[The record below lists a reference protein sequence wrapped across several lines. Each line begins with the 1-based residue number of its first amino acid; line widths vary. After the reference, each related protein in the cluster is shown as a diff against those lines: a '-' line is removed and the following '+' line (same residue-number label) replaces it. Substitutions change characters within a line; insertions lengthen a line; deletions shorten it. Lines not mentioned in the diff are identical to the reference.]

1 MIVSHVLLC
10 ITLPI
15 PETQTGLRR
24 LVVAHWPQ
32 TTEGGEVFLC
42 LTTESTRESSPQSL
56 AT

>member
-10 ITLPI
+10 IAPPTPQ
-15 PETQTGLRR
+15 TQTGLRR

-32 TTEGGEVFLC
+32 TREGGEVFLC
-42 LTTESTRESSPQSL
+42 LTIESTTESSPQSL